1 MQSNLRHVKKIKNCE
16 SRILTEALQKYRGC
30 LTDDAF
36 PSEES
41 PNTGERTRHHNQSNP
56 TTLTATLITYANI
69 SISMR
74 QTVKNVS
81 PLTLKLAFRV
91 RNKLCE
97 DFALIL
103 NRIILR
109 LVLLDRAAFPALDA
123 STKERESS
131 SVCDTYNIGKC
142 ALLGVACMLFR
153 ARRKSKNES
162 RAFSTRADA
171 RARVPRAERGPQA
184 SPKGPRCILRGSV
197 SWATVAVAAAAVVT
211 IAPPRYVAAITAFF
225 ASHFYIWPATNIYCR
240 DEESSAAF
248 VQVEE
253 AAGQSQ

>member
-1 MQSNLRHVKKIKNCE
+1 MQSNLRHVKIKNCE
-16 SRILTEALQKYRGC
+16 SRILTEALRKYRGC

-74 QTVKNVS
+74 QTVENVS

-91 RNKLCE
+91 RSKLYE

-131 SVCDTYNIGKC
+131 SVAIRTIGKC

-162 RAFSTRADA
+162 RAFSTR
-171 RARVPRAERGPQA
+171 G

-211 IAPPRYVAAITAFF
+211 TAPPRNAAAITAD
-225 ASHFYIWPATNIYCR
+225 FYVWPATNTFYCR
-240 DEESSAAF
+240 DKESSATF